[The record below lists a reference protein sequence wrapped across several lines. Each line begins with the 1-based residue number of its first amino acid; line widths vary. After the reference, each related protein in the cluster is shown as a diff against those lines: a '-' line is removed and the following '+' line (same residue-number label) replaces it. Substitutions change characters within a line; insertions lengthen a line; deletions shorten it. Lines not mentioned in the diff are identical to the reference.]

1 MGSIVGGTLLIL
13 LDAYGIW
20 KGRLPLKGRF
30 DTTVDLAAYPEIF
43 LGLFNRTRRHWLR
56 RDRLRLDTTG
66 VIPLP
71 VSRDRHDHV
80 VCLFSSIEQWRQ
92 ATAAA

>member
-1 MGSIVGGTLLIL
+1 MRGTRMGSIVGGTLLIL

-43 LGLFNRTRRHWLR
+43 WAYSIGL
-56 RDRLRLDTTG
+56 G
-66 VIPLP
+66 VIG
-71 VSRDRHDHV
+71 
-80 VCLFSSIEQWRQ
+80 F
-92 ATAAA
+92 AAIVYGLIRRE